1 MAPAPSAV
9 GVPATV
15 PAKAVKGAAGAAA
28 KSGAAA
34 EKKEASAETDALLS
48 GDKDAA
54 QELTNLVKIEGPVAL
69 ANLGIEAVILKGLT
83 DKKNA
88 AAREGACTLVANL
101 CEQGVGHEVEPFIFE
116 KVLNSLVEA
125 MGDKE
130 KAVQKASLESVK
142 AFVKAMSPWAA
153 SQVLKVV
160 LEQVRT
166 AGKWQVKTGCIA
178 ILEEMVTACPER
190 MAALMPEII
199 PVMTEVI
206 WDTKTDVQKAS
217 RAALTKL
224 CVLISNKDIERF
236 IPALI
241 NSLIHPVEEVPKTI
255 QLLSATTFVQE
266 VDSATLALMVPLL
279 SRGLNERPTATKR
292 KVAVIIDNMT
302 KLVDNERTVRPFLGK
317 LLPGLI
323 KIESTLADPEAR
335 GVVQRAI
342 KTLREVGNV
351 TGDGSDVKPLED
363 VDVKATQEQVNKAL
377 GEQSLQAQS
386 NLSAYLAVL
395 VANLA
400 NARNFELT
408 EWEST
413 LIPYVTLI
421 KGSKP
426 EQAKAVAKSLLT
438 ALAKTT
444 GDSVEIFEDEEEG
457 EDLCNCQFSLAYGA
471 KILLNTATLRLKRGH
486 KYGLCGRN
494 GSGKSTLMRAITNGQ
509 VEGFPSPD
517 EVRTW
522 YVEHDLDGSEGMIT
536 VLDFI
541 LADEH
546 LPKMTREEAIATLHE
561 VGFDD
566 ARQNSPIAG
575 LSGGWKMKVALA
587 RAILFKADILL
598 LDEPTNHLDVVNV
611 KWITD
616 YLVNLKSATAIIV
629 SHDSQFLNNVCTD
642 ILHLNRFKIKRYPGN
657 LDAFVKRVPEARAYA
672 ELNTG
677 EDYSFKLPDPPLLDG
692 VKTKEKSLIKMKDV
706 IFQYPGTPAPQLKG
720 VSIQLSLASRVA
732 ILGPNGSGKSTLV
745 KLIVGDTEPGSGEMW
760 KHPNLVIGYV
770 AQHAFHHIDQHLD
783 KTPLDYMLWRYQT
796 GEDLEEHMKANKT
809 LTPEEEAAMKQGEV
823 YIVEG
828 VKRLIDEIVARKKLK
843 NSFQYEVSFKNMS
856 SADNVWIPRDE
867 LIKRMEK
874 KVLAFD
880 SKEAQRLGMNR
891 PLVRKEIEQHFEDFG
906 LEREFTSHNTM
917 RGLSGGQ
924 KVKVV
929 LAAATWRRP
938 HIIILDEPTNFLDRE
953 SLAALIKAIESFQGG
968 VGIITHSREFSEG
981 TCKEIWAM
989 ADGVLQ
995 ASGHDWTESNSKG
1008 TKLEAKDDEE
1018 DRYDALGNKI
1028 AATKKAKKETASE
1041 ARKKKKER
1049 MKAKKAGTY
1058 DSADE
1063 LEDL

>member
-1 MAPAPSAV
+1 MAPAPTAA

-15 PAKAVKGAAGAAA
+15 PAKAVKGSAGAAA
-28 KSGAAA
+28 KSGSAA

-54 QELTNLVKIEGPVAL
+54 QELTNLVKIEGPAAL
-69 ANLGIEAVILKGLT
+69 ANLGIENVILKGLN

-88 AAREGACTLVANL
+88 AAREGACALVSNL

-116 KVLNSLVEA
+116 KVLNTLVEA

-130 KAVQKASLESVK
+130 KGVQKAALEALK
-142 AFVKAMSPWAA
+142 AFVQVMSPWAA
-153 SQVLKVV
+153 AQMLKVV
-160 LEQVRT
+160 LEQARS
-166 AGKWQVKTGCIA
+166 AGKWQVKTGCVA
-178 ILEEMVTACPER
+178 LLEEMVTACPER

-224 CVLISNKDIERF
+224 CALISNKDIERF

-335 GVVQRAI
+335 SVVQRAI

-351 TGDGSDVKPLED
+351 SGDGSDVKPLED

-377 GEQSLQAQS
+377 GEQSLQAQA
-386 NLSAYLAVL
+386 NLSAYLALL

-400 NARNFELT
+400 NARNFEIT
-408 EWEST
+408 EWESA
-413 LIPYVTLI
+413 LVPYLTLI

-426 EQAKAVAKSLLT
+426 EQAKAVAKTLLT

-522 YVEHDLDGSEGMIT
+522 YVEHDLDGSEGTMT
-536 VLDFI
+536 VLEFI
-541 LADEH
+541 LADKR
-546 LPKMTREEAIATLHE
+546 LSMTRDEAVSTLHE

-566 ARQNSPIAG
+566 DRQNSPIAG

-616 YLVNLKSATAIIV
+616 YLVNLKTATAIIV
-629 SHDSQFLNNVCTD
+629 SHDSKFLNDVCTD

-706 IFQYPGTPAPQLKG
+706 IFQYPNTPAPQLKG
-720 VSIQLSLASRVA
+720 VSIQISLASRVA

-745 KLIVGDTEPGSGEMW
+745 KLVVGDTEPDSGELW

-796 GEDLEEHMKANKT
+796 GEDLEEHMKTNRV
-809 LTPEEEAAMKQGEV
+809 LSEEELAAMKQGEV
-823 YIVEG
+823 YVVEG

-867 LIKRMEK
+867 LIKRGFEK
-874 KVLAFD
+874 KVMAFD

-929 LAAATWRRP
+929 LGAATWRKP
-938 HIIILDEPTNFLDRE
+938 HIIVLDEPTNFLDRE

-968 VGIITHSREFSEG
+968 VAIITHSKEFSEG

-989 ADGVLQ
+989 NDGVLV
-995 ASGHDWTESNSKG
+995 ASGHDWTESNAKG
-1008 TKLEAKDDEE
+1008 TKIESKEDEDDFII
-1018 DRYDALGNKI
+1018 DSLGNKI
-1028 AATKKAKKETASE
+1028 PKPKKVKKESAADKRK
-1041 ARKKKKER
+1041 ARKER
-1049 MKAKKAGTY
+1049 MARAKAGLES
-1058 DSADE
+1058 DP
-1063 LEDL
+1063 EDL